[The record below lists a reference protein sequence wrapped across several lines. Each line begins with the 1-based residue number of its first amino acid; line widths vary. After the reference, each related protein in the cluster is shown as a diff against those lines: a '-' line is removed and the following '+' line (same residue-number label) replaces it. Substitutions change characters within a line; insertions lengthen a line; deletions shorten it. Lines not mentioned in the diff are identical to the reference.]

1 MRNVLSRSLL
11 MLVSVVFLS
20 ACGNVT
26 CDEGH
31 SSVALARG
39 IPQTKWAELFSEAE
53 STVGVKPFGLENI
66 PVKTSLPK
74 FDLSPLSFVSYSKH
88 ATVKLAGCFDHGV
101 YLSLD
106 DLNTPQG
113 KIELSW
119 GEGPE
124 AGSEVLWSRRSGP

>member
-1 MRNVLSRSLL
+1 
-11 MLVSVVFLS
+11 MLISVAVLS

-39 IPQTKWAELFSEAE
+39 VPQTKWDELFSEAE
-53 STVGVKPFGLENI
+53 NIANTEPFDLENA

-74 FDLSPLSFVSYSKH
+74 FGLSPLSFVGYSKH
-88 ATVKLAGCFDHGV
+88 ATVKLARCFDHGV
-101 YLSLD
+101 YLSLN

-124 AGSEVLWSRRSGP
+124 AGSEVLWSRRSNR

>member
-1 MRNVLSRSLL
+1 MRSVVPRSLL
-11 MLVSVVFLS
+11 ILASVVVLS

-39 IPQTKWAELFSEAE
+39 VPRKKWAELFSEAE
-53 STVGVKPFGLENI
+53 NI
-66 PVKTSLPK
+66 VRPQPSGSKNVVVKTSLPK
-74 FDLSPLSFVSYSKH
+74 FNLPSLNFVIYSKD

-106 DLNTPQG
+106 GLNTPQG

-124 AGSEVLWSRRSGP
+124 AGSEVLWSRRSNP